1 MKSIFHRYSS
11 NTFEISPNNKP
22 TVFTYEM
29 LPWIEKNT
37 LASRN
42 DGGGVI
48 PIPPYSDD
56 LKLKTPASLAIVE
69 RFEEDGLTLLFNP
82 RLKLG
87 ANSSLFF
94 LDTSE
99 EQRYKNKAAPVNE
112 LTSGMAAVLDHP
124 TFRPG
129 SVEELRQFLRNFE
142 KYNEKNGWMLDVN
155 PFFWRYF
162 HGFSLVVAQL
172 SDAESNVEKGFGLL
186 DGRVYNFAYIVI
198 TLDWVI
204 KHHQRLGDHAIP
216 LVAHVLQYLNSDP
229 VVSREVLK
237 EVNAHNR
244 RRQLSLEQRF
254 KLFDEYRSVVYG
266 TTRSDRKLAFHA
278 QKLIKKSWKPFEQFF
293 AIAFFSDLGVEA
305 NDDYLKAIALG
316 AETDKGEPINI
327 QRFRAER
334 SKDIKTVEVECSRQF
349 SRGDNFAAYVNSL
362 PDPLTVY
369 KGGVVVSSENIRE
382 GKGGKT
388 SAPHTKLSESHLKRI
403 GVSFTLNPLIA
414 EWFATKSL
422 QTLVASPVR
431 EKLPEGKIRPV
442 VVRYEVSKGDVFF
455 ATDSRSEAEVM
466 IENERALKIVDY
478 KFCFPS
484 KSIADFKEQLML
496 GGAKR
501 TSYSLGM
508 IPLGLR
514 VISEF
519 CKLRLED
526 PSLLNAR
533 SKAQPHTP
541 YPSRHN
547 ITSLLHPATFG
558 KEWLDD
564 LKLHRKFVGGSYQ
577 NVYDESLWDEVH
589 LDDGE

>member
-11 NTFEISPNNKP
+11 SSFEISSNNKP

-37 LASRN
+37 LALRK

-48 PIPPYSDD
+48 QIPPYPDD

-69 RFEEDGLTLLFNP
+69 RIEEDGLTLLFNP

-99 EQRYKNKAAPVNE
+99 EQQYKNKAAPVTE
-112 LTSGMAAVLDHP
+112 PTLGMAMVFDRP
-124 TFRPG
+124 IFRPG
-129 SVEELRQFLRNFE
+129 SIDELRQFLRNFE

-162 HGFSLVVAQL
+162 HGFSHVVAQL
-172 SDAESNVEKGFGLL
+172 SDAESNVAKGFGLE
-186 DGRVYNFAYIVI
+186 DGRVYNFAYMVI

-204 KHHQRLGDHAIP
+204 KHHKRLGDHAIP

-244 RRQLSLEQRF
+244 RCQLSLEQRF
-254 KLFDEYRSVVYG
+254 KLFHEYQSVVYG

-278 QKLIKKSWKPFEQFF
+278 QKLVKKSWKPFEHFF
-293 AIAFFSDLGVEA
+293 ANAFFSDWGVEA
-305 NDDYLKAIALG
+305 SDDYLKAIALG
-316 AETDKGEPINI
+316 AETNKGGRINI
-327 QRFRAER
+327 QKFRTER
-334 SKDIKTVEVECSRQF
+334 SELIKMAEIECSRRF
-349 SRGDNFAAYVNSL
+349 SLSDNFAAYVNSL
-362 PDPLTVY
+362 PDPLIVY
-369 KGGVVVSSENIRE
+369 KGGIVVSSENIRE
-382 GKGGKT
+382 GKGGKV
-388 SAPHTKLSESHLKRI
+388 SASHTKLSESHLKRI

-422 QTLVASPVR
+422 TTLFASPVR
-431 EKLPEGKIRPV
+431 ELLLEGKIRPV

-478 KFCFPS
+478 EFCFPS
-484 KSIADFKEQLML
+484 KSMVDFKEQLIL

-501 TSYSLGM
+501 TTYPLGM
-508 IPLGLR
+508 NPMGL
-514 VISEF
+514 SEF

-526 PSLLNAR
+526 PSLLIAR
-533 SKAQPHTP
+533 SKAQPHTR

-547 ITSLLHPATFG
+547 ITSLLHPAAFG

-564 LKLHRKFVGGSYQ
+564 LKLHRKFAGGSYQ
-577 NVYDESLWDEVH
+577 NVYDESLWDQVH